1 MPFHKIHI
9 GNHALYDVT
18 YRLGTLSQLI
28 LFLSPASKTLK
39 ITNDFSKLRITKH
52 QELVSPDQTF
62 LFTQSFLHNPHN
74 PTTMSSRSPITDRYR
89 HRTNCRIYMT
99 VYFGRS
105 CSSIYSTFINAK
117 KIYTILLYMNIVM
130 KSVLVIILVSGNCCC
145 WRKCIIWSWA
155 DGIWLSSNDAGKR
168 TIVTSAVDMSFVADR
183 W

>member
-145 WRKCIIWSWA
+145 
-155 DGIWLSSNDAGKR
+155 
-168 TIVTSAVDMSFVADR
+168 
-183 W
+183 